1 MARFLSLCDNCFRGT
16 YVWRS
21 MIINNEKIIN
31 VGENNRQP
39 RLCYPF
45 YQVLFALSF
54 FFYFFYFLMFT
65 FHNLWVWISNNNSHQ
80 IATFILVGY
89 SFVNSYRTYSERP
102 NQLSLLTVRQFH
114 TSVDQRIEVWN
125 NRPFMKIAFN
135 MQIFWGNLVK
145 QFVDS
150 LEESSLYFLKDKKS
164 TSAKNRV
171 RVKEVKI

>member
-1 MARFLSLCDNCFRGT
+1 MFL
-16 YVWRS
+16 
-21 MIINNEKIIN
+21 K
-31 VGENNRQP
+31 
-39 RLCYPF
+39 CYPF

-54 FFYFFYFLMFT
+54 FFFLMFT
-65 FHNLWVWISNNNSHQ
+65 FHNLLVWISNNNSRQ

-89 SFVNSYRTYSERP
+89 GFVNSYRQYSECP
-102 NQLSLLTVRQFH
+102 ITNHHFWQWDDFH

-145 QFVDS
+145 QFVDG

-171 RVKEVKI
+171 RVEEVKI